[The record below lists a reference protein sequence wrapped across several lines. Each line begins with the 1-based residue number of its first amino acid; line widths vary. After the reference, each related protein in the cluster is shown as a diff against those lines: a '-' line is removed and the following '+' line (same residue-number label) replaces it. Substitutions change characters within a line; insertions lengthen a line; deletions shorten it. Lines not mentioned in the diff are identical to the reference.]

1 MTDFSSSGCFSVAIF
16 RCFSSCDLLTTLSIV
31 LVVGESVCLRPR
43 RRTVAVE
50 LNRQVVAVIIKKKR
64 KKKEAEEDRREERV
78 VTHKGSSSIGPVSSS
93 RQGVSCLNIP

>member
-50 LNRQVVAVIIKKKR
+50 LNRQVVAVIIKKR
-64 KKKEAEEDRREERV
+64 KKKEAEEEGREERV
-78 VTHKGSSSIGPVSSS
+78 VTHKAV
-93 RQGVSCLNIP
+93 VV